1 MDTRAVAALAITLG
15 ASAWGVV
22 TSVRIMGFLQ
32 SRGRSINLL
41 LMRWKLFDYVSE
53 YRRITRAELGR
64 PGILYTHFTT
74 AWILALGAAFCA
86 VLLLRLT

>member
-1 MDTRAVAALAITLG
+1 MDTRAVVALALALG

-32 SRGRSINLL
+32 SRGRSVNPL
-41 LMRWKLFDYVSE
+41 LMRWKIFDYVSE

-64 PGILYTHFTT
+64 PGILHTHFTT
-74 AWILALGAAFCA
+74 AWTLALGAALYA
-86 VLLLRLT
+86 VLILRLT

>member
-1 MDTRAVAALAITLG
+1 MDTRAVVALAVALG

-32 SRGRSINLL
+32 SRGRSVNPL
-41 LMRWKLFDYVSE
+41 LMRWKIFDYMRE

-64 PGILYTHFTT
+64 PGILHTHFTT
-74 AWILALGAAFCA
+74 AWALALGAALYA
-86 VLLLRLT
+86 VLILRLT

>member
-1 MDTRAVAALAITLG
+1 MDTRAAAALGAALG

-32 SRGRSINLL
+32 SRGRSVNPV
-41 LMRWKLFDYVSE
+41 LMRWKIFDYVSE

-74 AWILALGAAFCA
+74 ASILALGAALYA
-86 VLLLRLT
+86 VSILRSA

>member
-1 MDTRAVAALAITLG
+1 MDTRAVAALAVTLG

-32 SRGRSINLL
+32 SRGRSINPL

-74 AWILALGAAFCA
+74 TWILALGAAFYA
-86 VLLLRLT
+86 VLLLRLA